1 MGKFDKK
8 YQYSIFASV
17 ITGCIAYLYY
27 VSHTIHNYDSIAIFE
42 HGVGASVDVGRGMLN
57 ILRVAADKV
66 CGNGGY
72 FHTTVINTVIAVVLI
87 ELSCLL
93 LIDIFELDKPLECIA
108 ITAVTIAYPV
118 VGATMIFNYTVA
130 FYMAAMFFSTLA
142 VWFARRG
149 KWWELLI
156 ASVLLALGLG
166 IYQAYFPYGAA
177 LLVILLLQ
185 QTVLKRLTSK
195 AVLLNSVK
203 YFGVLITAYL
213 IYMAGSKYYM
223 WKLGITVMSPY
234 QGIDQIG
241 KIDLVKLPQL
251 IAQAYRNFFSVTQ
264 KNYMSI
270 SAAESMQIL
279 FLGLYFCILAAGT
292 IILTREYKN
301 ILRVIEVII
310 FLILFPVASDA
321 ITAVAPGSNKYT
333 LMVMGMV
340 TVFYLAV
347 AICKGLPE
355 IYNIQKIFYKTVCFI
370 ILIMGCFYCYQAN
383 ANYTELFYMNE
394 RTENFFAVLYS
405 RILSQPGYRADM
417 DIVLVGENF
426 AGGQPKPYDIGEL
439 RYGGNYFDENI
450 YSRNGYLEIYFG
462 KSCRTFTEEEAKNYK
477 ELLAEM
483 EVYPDYSSID
493 IVDDMVIV
501 KIEELKEE

>member
-1 MGKFDKK
+1 MGEYNKR

-17 ITGCIAYLYY
+17 ITGCITYFYY
-27 VSHTIHNYDSIAIFE
+27 VSHTMHNYDSVAIFE
-42 HGVGASVDVGRGMLN
+42 HGVGASVDFGRGMLN
-57 ILRVAADKV
+57 ILHVAVDRI

-93 LIDIFELDKPLECIA
+93 VIDIFELEKPLECIA
-108 ITAVTIAYPV
+108 VTVVTVAFPV
-118 VGATMIFNYTVA
+118 VGATMLFNYTVA

-142 VWFARRG
+142 VWFAKRG

-166 IYQAYFPYGAA
+166 IYQAYFPFGAA

-195 AVLLNSVK
+195 AVFLNAVK

-213 IYMAGSKYYM
+213 VYMAGSKYYM
-223 WKLGITVMSPY
+223 RKLGITVMSPY
-234 QGIDQIG
+234 QGMNQMG
-241 KIDLVKLPQL
+241 KIDFVKLPQL
-251 IAQAYRNFFSVTQ
+251 IVEAYCNFFSVTY
-264 KNYMSI
+264 KNYMSL

-279 FLGLYFCILAAGT
+279 FMGLYFCVLAAGV
-292 IILTREYKN
+292 IILIREYKN
-301 ILRVIEVII
+301 LMRVIEVII
-310 FLILFPVASDA
+310 FLTLFPVASDA
-321 ITAVAPGSNKYT
+321 ITVIAPDSNIYT

-370 ILIMGCFYCYQAN
+370 ILAMGCFYCYQAN

-394 RTENFFAVLYS
+394 RTENFFAALYS
-405 RILSQPGYRADM
+405 RILSQPGYRDDM
-417 DIVLVGENF
+417 DIVFAGENF
-426 AGGQPKPYDIGEL
+426 VGGQPKAYDIGEL

-450 YSRNGYLEIYFG
+450 YSRDRYIHGDILWQ
-462 KSCRTFTEEEAKNYK
+462 
-477 ELLAEM
+477 ELQNAHRRGDRKL
-483 EVYPDYSSID
+483 
-493 IVDDMVIV
+493 
-501 KIEELKEE
+501 